1 MAILQW
7 IGLAYLTGALL
18 MGLFQAWNM
27 LFRLDAFD
35 WQYERQDVWVDAILA
50 TLLWPLVIVAKDRGK
65 LGPQRFSIAAR
76 MRELDRLD
84 KNPPPCGEIV
94 EYATSPLDSS
104 AARAV
109 FWFPAAQLRQAM
121 LATLQGN
128 PHLWNDEHGS
138 IFRWLSSHNA
148 KVVSPTPV
156 PDVWHFTQVVAD
168 GLEAGL
174 GEAEC
179 SLCGQQFSVA
189 ELTRHRVGPS
199 RSGGWVLDFWRC
211 PAGHDLLQVEAMH
224 FSYARPR
231 EDSDQQT
238 RLSVVG
244 SSKVAPRPGR
254 YV

>member
-1 MAILQW
+1 MAMLHW
-7 IGLAYLTGALL
+7 IGLAYLDGALL
-18 MGLFQAWNM
+18 MGLFQAWRM

-65 LGPQRFSIAAR
+65 HAPQRFSIAAR

-84 KNPPPCGEIV
+84 ENPPLCGEIV
-94 EYATSPLDSS
+94 EYTTSPLDSS
-104 AARAV
+104 AVRAV
-109 FWFPAAQLRQAM
+109 FRFPAAQLRQAM
-121 LATLQGN
+121 LPTLQRN
-128 PHLWNDEHGS
+128 PHHWKDERGS

-156 PDVWHFTQVVAD
+156 PEVWNFTQVVAD

-174 GEAEC
+174 GDAEC
-179 SLCGQQFSVA
+179 SLCGQRFGAV

-224 FSYARPR
+224 LSYARPCD
-231 EDSDQQT
+231 DSNQRPRQ
-238 RLSVVG
+238 RVAR